1 MSRDSPPSCVH
12 HARQEL
18 TRPPSAVPPSNLVFL
33 SPYHK
38 AMLSVERKC
47 GILDEFQV
55 LLFLVDDDA
64 AMRSRGAEGIDQTSR
79 ESSVTKAIV

>member
-1 MSRDSPPSCVH
+1 
-12 HARQEL
+12 
-18 TRPPSAVPPSNLVFL
+18 
-33 SPYHK
+33 
-38 AMLSVERKC
+38 MLSVGRKC